1 MALLCIPAPA
11 MHDEFSVTGALSS
24 PNFGILLVWYSIVQ
38 YALRYDPDDAFGYLE
53 KSDVLITPNSMQI
66 GADLIS

>member
-11 MHDEFSVTGALSS
+11 VHDEFSVTGALSS

-38 YALRYDPDDAFGYLE
+38 YALGYDPDDAFGYLYQY
-53 KSDVLITPNSMQI
+53 MR
-66 GADLIS
+66 